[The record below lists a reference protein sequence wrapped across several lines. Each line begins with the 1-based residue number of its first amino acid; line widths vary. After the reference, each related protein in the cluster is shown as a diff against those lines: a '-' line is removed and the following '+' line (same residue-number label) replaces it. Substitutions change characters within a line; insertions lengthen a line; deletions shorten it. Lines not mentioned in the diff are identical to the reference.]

1 MDWEASA
8 LDRLTRTR
16 DLDAFAA
23 LYDFHSPWV
32 YRICTLVLRDEQ
44 EAQDVCQEIFT
55 KFWER
60 PEAFNAGRGS
70 LRTYL
75 GVLARSRAIDRL
87 RSRRRREKRV
97 ALAPAADQSLEA
109 MALRNAHPAGLNALE
124 KAQQRQRRER
134 VLVLLD
140 QVPRVQAE
148 ALRLAFYEGLSH
160 SEVAERLGQ
169 PLGTVKTRLR
179 RGLERLAALMGPDPE
194 EWL

>member
-8 LDRLTRTR
+8 LDRLTQAR
-16 DLDAFAA
+16 DLDAFAT
-23 LYDFHSPWV
+23 LYDAHSPLV

-55 KFWER
+55 KFWEKPR
-60 PEAFNAGRGS
+60 AFDAGRGS

-75 GVLARSRAIDRL
+75 SIQARSRSIDRL
-87 RSRRRREKRV
+87 RSRRRREQRV

-109 MALRNAHPAGLNALE
+109 MALRNAHPRGADALDHV
-124 KAQQRQRRER
+124 QQGQRCQR
-134 VLVLLD
+134 VLALLD
-140 QVPRVQAE
+140 QVPAVQAE

-179 RGLERLAALMGPDPE
+179 RGLERLAALMGTDPE

>member
-8 LDRLTRTR
+8 LDRLIQAR

-23 LYDFHSPWV
+23 LYDAHSPLV
-32 YRICTLVLRDEQ
+32 YRICTMVLRDEQ

-55 KFWER
+55 KFWEK
-60 PEAFNAGRGS
+60 PGAFDAGRGS

-75 GVLARSRAIDRL
+75 GIQARSRAIDRL

-97 ALAPAADQSLEA
+97 ALAPDADQSLEA
-109 MALRNAHPAGLNALE
+109 MALRNAHPAGPNALDRV
-124 KAQQRQRRER
+124 QHRQRRER
-134 VLVLLD
+134 VLALLD
-140 QVPRVQAE
+140 SLPAVQAE

-160 SEVAERLGQ
+160 SELAQRLGQ

-179 RGLERLAALMGPDPE
+179 RGLERLSVLLGPDSG